1 MLNKNFRYVSL
12 DFETTWLDTRKDEVI
27 QVGLLEIDINW
38 NPIKG
43 FKSFVKPQ
51 KDLSEIR
58 DLVAYIT
65 WIVLEDLNDAPSIFD
80 LKKDI
85 ESFFGDNVILIW
97 HNIQFDIDFIKRYFP
112 DIKYYDSIDTF
123 NMSQNL
129 VHFAPSYALDVL
141 VEYMMSRKEFKKIFF
156 IIHEKQ
162 KFDVSKSHDALY
174 DVKNSLSLFY
184 YFVFYI
190 DDLVKK
196 YPILINFIKNNTWLY
211 HKILNLQVDRAG
223 KKNWNLELPS
233 LEKQLPKNI
242 SINSDLKI
250 DIHKFENK
258 KRYFVGNVDINHL
271 IQSLVSGNKNI
282 IMSFSSIAKLNIVKN
297 MLNSLGMKNIWFV
310 RWQLLI
316 DKNNF
321 KRFLNKQNYWDNEL
335 MFIFKYMSHVKNDIS
350 ILDINTKFDYKI
362 NYYIKDENKLK
373 NYPVILSTHGGLFS
387 ILQNKEHL
395 YKNYDVCFF
404 DSEMWYRW
412 YNFYLSS
419 PCDLYSILSFLE
431 NLYYKYT
438 LDENENAKNILD
450 NFARF
455 FEVFMWVFFSET
467 KKQFINIS
475 NNFITINPILDSM
488 DFFETN
494 SLIKRFDSHKWLLE
508 STLDFLDFDRL
519 WSKIDHM
526 FTILSWLVQVNRK
539 MYNQSEFYFVYSEAT
554 KFTNWDEFIEI
565 FPSHTLFLSNH
576 EKQYPKLLND
586 RQDVEWLK
594 FKKISDM
601 DDIVDYIEPYFD
613 ANEEKIIFV
622 ISTIKNES
630 KKLFEKMFSKW
641 LDQKADLLVENIT
654 WSLWKNIFKAKSNG
668 SKIIIGGYNFMIRLL
683 SNKIS
688 IDICVDFN
696 IKWKMSSYLLND
708 IRRYAKN
715 QKK

>member
-12 DFETTWLDTRKDEVI
+12 DFETTWLDTKKDEVI

-38 NPIKG
+38 KPIKE

-51 KDLSEIR
+51 KDISEIR
-58 DLVAYIT
+58 DLVSYIT
-65 WIVLEDLNDAPSIFD
+65 WISLEDLNGAPSIFD

-85 ESFFGDNVILIW
+85 ELFFGDNVVLIW
-97 HNIQFDIDFIKRYFP
+97 HNIQFDIDFIERYFP
-112 DIKYYDSIDTF
+112 DIWYYDSIDTF

-141 VEYMMSRKEFKKIFF
+141 VEYLMSRKEFKNIFS
-156 IIHEKQ
+156 IIHKNQ

-174 DVKNSLSLFY
+174 DVKNSLSLFF
-184 YFVFYI
+184 YFIFYMT
-190 DDLVKK
+190 DLVKK
-196 YPILINFIKNNTWLY
+196 YPNLINFVKKNTWLY
-211 HKILNLQVDRAG
+211 HKILDLQVDRAW
-223 KKNWNLELPS
+223 KKNWKLVLPS
-233 LEKQLPKNI
+233 LEKQLPNDV

-250 DIHKFENK
+250 DINKFENK
-258 KRYFVGNVDINHL
+258 KRHFVGNVDINHL
-271 IQSLVSGNKNI
+271 VQSLVSGNKNI

-310 RWQLLI
+310 RWQLIL
-316 DKNNF
+316 DKIRF
-321 KRFLNKQNYWDNEL
+321 KRFLNKKSYWDNEL
-335 MFIFKYMSHVKNDIS
+335 MFVFKYMSHVKNDIS
-350 ILDINTKFDYKI
+350 VLDVNTKFDYKI
-362 NYYIKDENKLK
+362 NYYIKDENKLR
-373 NYPVILSTHGGLFS
+373 NYPVILSTHGWLFS
-387 ILQNKEHL
+387 ILQNEEHL
-395 YKNYDVCFF
+395 YKNYGVCFF
-404 DSEMWYRW
+404 DTEMWYKW
-412 YNFYLSS
+412 YNHYLSS

-438 LDENENAKNILD
+438 LDENENAQKILD
-450 NFARF
+450 DFARF

-467 KKQFINIS
+467 KKQFINVS
-475 NNFITINPILDSM
+475 NNFITINPILDSI

-494 SLIKRFDSHKWLLE
+494 SLIKRFDSHRWLLE
-508 STLDFLDFDRL
+508 SALDSIDFNRL

-526 FTILSWLVQVNRK
+526 FAIISWLVQVNRR

-554 KFTNWDEFIEI
+554 KFTNWDEFTDI
-565 FPSHTLFLSNH
+565 FPSHTLFLSNYD
-576 EKQYPKLLND
+576 KSYPKLLED
-586 RQDVEWLK
+586 KKDSDWLN

-601 DDIVDYIEPYFD
+601 DNIVDYLEWFLKPK
-613 ANEEKIIFV
+613 EEKIVFI
-622 ISTIKNES
+622 ISTVKMES
-630 KKLFEKMFSKW
+630 KELFEKMFSRG
-641 LDQKADLLVENIT
+641 LDQKATLLVENIT

-715 QKK
+715 YKK